1 MLGSKKIF
9 VTLFVPNMTSK
20 YAECCVWKVE
30 KQSNVYIQYRMKKVY
45 LIGHNRY
52 VPWTLDTI
60 THHFGYIWACSH
72 EFPLDCLSKYG
83 GSKMSLVVAKFLQ
96 NF

>member
-52 VPWTLDTI
+52 VP
-60 THHFGYIWACSH
+60 
-72 EFPLDCLSKYG
+72 
-83 GSKMSLVVAKFLQ
+83 
-96 NF
+96 